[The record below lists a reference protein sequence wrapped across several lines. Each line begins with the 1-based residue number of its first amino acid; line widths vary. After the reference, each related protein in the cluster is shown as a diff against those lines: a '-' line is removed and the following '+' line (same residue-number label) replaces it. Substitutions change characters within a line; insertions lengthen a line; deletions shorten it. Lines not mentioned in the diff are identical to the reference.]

1 MVEKYVIELPI
12 QVEVPLASL
21 QLEWPKWK
29 VEPTMKGTPW
39 KGKRMDNIFKEI
51 LKSAKN
57 GEFVK
62 AKVTPPLMTKDIMPS
77 SKSAKTGSSKKVDD
91 TMKSDL
97 ALEKITTSKVY
108 NIFDALKEKERVE
121 AKDPK
126 EGATM
131 VAEEEPTEPREY
143 IICHASGES

>member
-1 MVEKYVIELPI
+1 
-12 QVEVPLASL
+12 
-21 QLEWPKWK
+21 
-29 VEPTMKGTPW
+29 MKGTPW
-39 KGKRMDNIFKEI
+39 KGKRTDNIFKEI

-77 SKSAKTGSSKKVDD
+77 AKSAKTGSSKKVDD

-126 EGATM
+126 EGPLWWPKRNQLDRVNISYVMLLGKAN
-131 VAEEEPTEPREY
+131 
-143 IICHASGES
+143 C